1 MAESE
6 RPPDAP
12 HPAISLMLLKLE
24 FVGFWTQ
31 RLFRSAPKAV
41 AIGRARTLHDPSD
54 GMHQNASKVKGAA
67 V

>member
-1 MAESE
+1 
-6 RPPDAP
+6 
-12 HPAISLMLLKLE
+12 MLLKLE

-41 AIGRARTLHDPSD
+41 AIGRARTSMIPAT
-54 GMHQNASKVKGAA
+54 GCIKNASKVKGAA